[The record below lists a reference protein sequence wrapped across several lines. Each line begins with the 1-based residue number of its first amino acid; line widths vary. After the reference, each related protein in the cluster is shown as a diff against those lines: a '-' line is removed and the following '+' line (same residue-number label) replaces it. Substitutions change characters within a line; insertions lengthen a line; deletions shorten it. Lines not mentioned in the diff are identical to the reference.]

1 MVAIKQDSF
10 VWDCLILFCK
20 DKIPFEVEAWSWKKI
35 CEELD
40 IFSISYIKHGFI
52 GTLTSFEGLL
62 KYI

>member
-20 DKIPFEVEAWSWKKI
+20 DKIPFLLEVEKKI